1 MKIIKIAKET
11 QPYQIYKMCW
21 GIRDDTGIEI
31 EAVSPEQA
39 RLLALSKHQKLRE
52 YRELG
57 CEIEAKLNVEKH
69 RQRERAKGIE
79 NRLKEETIRDAW
91 WNK

>member
-1 MKIIKIAKET
+1 
-11 QPYQIYKMCW
+11 MCW
-21 GIRDDTGIEI
+21 GIREYTGFEE

-39 RLLALSKHQKLRE
+39 RLLALQKHQKLRE

-57 CEIEAKLNVEKH
+57 CEIEAKLNVEKFK
-69 RQRERAKGIE
+69 QREKTKGIE
-79 NRLKEETIRDAW
+79 NRLREETIQDAW